1 MKHINCHDNSS
12 DEQQVVAMTI
22 LVFLLTRRAGGSV
35 QITQQEFNE
44 GMTHLRTHM
53 VHSTFDRP
61 GVLLQIT
68 PRVQTKGETPAAD
81 EVWRGERH
89 AERV

>member
-1 MKHINCHDNSS
+1 MKPINCHDNSS

-44 GMTHLRTHM
+44 GMIHLRTHM

-68 PRVQTKGETPAAD
+68 PRVQTKGEPAAAD